1 MTATTSA
8 GRPADMARTSTSVWP
23 GKALQGSRPDS
34 GAWSRARRTAAAA
47 TVAVAPVSLLA
58 AIVHHPFVA
67 DLRHKHDVAAA
78 LTAGTTRWSVAHVAA
93 AVASALIALAF
104 LAVAA
109 ALRQR
114 GEWRWSARAVPFVV
128 VGSTLFAMLPAM
140 EIAVLAASRA
150 GADAET
156 VLLEMDAWF
165 RPLLVAGA
173 AVFAVGMACAARSVV
188 AARVLGRPT
197 TVLVAVALTVAAVS
211 RFLPFG
217 AALTVG
223 AAALVVALWPLVGT
237 VAARPSAP
245 RAAG

>member
-1 MTATTSA
+1 MTATTSV
-8 GRPADMARTSTSVWP
+8 GHPAARAQSSTSVRP
-23 GKALQGSRPDS
+23 GEAARGPRAGSGS
-34 GAWSRARRTAAAA
+34 WSRARRTAAAA

-58 AIVHHPFVA
+58 AFVYHPFIA

-78 LTAGTTRWSVAHVAA
+78 LTAGATRWSIAHLGA

-104 LAVAA
+104 LAVTA

-140 EIAVLAASRA
+140 EIAVLAASHG
-150 GADAET
+150 GADEEA

-173 AVFAVGMACAARSVV
+173 AVFALGMACAARSVV
-188 AARVLGRPT
+188 SARVLGPPMT
-197 TVLVAVALTVAAVS
+197 ALVVGALTVAGVS

-217 AALTVG
+217 AALVVG
-223 AAALVVALWPLVGT
+223 AAALVVGLWPLVGT
-237 VAARPSAP
+237 VAARPPAT
-245 RAAG
+245 G

>member
-1 MTATTSA
+1 MTATASA
-8 GRPADMARTSTSVWP
+8 GRPAGTARSSTSIRPAGSARGPRP
-23 GKALQGSRPDS
+23 GSGS
-34 GAWSRARRTAAAA
+34 WSRARRTAAAA
-47 TVAVAPVSLLA
+47 TVAVAPASLLA
-58 AIVHHPFVA
+58 AIIYHPFIA

-78 LTAGTTRWSVAHVAA
+78 LTAGATRWSLAHVAA

-140 EIAVLAASRA
+140 EIAVLAASLA
-150 GADAET
+150 GADAEA

-197 TVLVAVALTVAAVS
+197 TALVVVALTVAALS

-217 AALTVG
+217 AALIVG
-223 AAALVVALWPLVGT
+223 AAALVVGLWPLVGI

>member
-8 GRPADMARTSTSVWP
+8 GHPAATARSSTSVRP
-23 GKALQGSRPDS
+23 GEAARGPRAGSGS
-34 GAWSRARRTAAAA
+34 WSRARRTAAAA

-58 AIVHHPFVA
+58 AIGYHPFIA
-67 DLRHKHDVAAA
+67 DLRHKHDVATA
-78 LTAGTTRWSVAHVAA
+78 LTSGATRWSIAHLVA
-93 AVASALIALAF
+93 AVAAALIALAF
-104 LAVAA
+104 LAVTA

-140 EIAVLAASRA
+140 EIAVLAASLA
-150 GADAET
+150 GADEEA

-173 AVFAVGMACAARSVV
+173 AAFAVGMACAARSVV
-188 AARVLGRPT
+188 SARVLGRPAT
-197 TVLVAVALTVAAVS
+197 ALVVGALTVAGVS

-223 AAALVVALWPLVGT
+223 AAALVVGLWPLVGT
-237 VAARPSAP
+237 VAARPPAP
-245 RAAG
+245 PATG